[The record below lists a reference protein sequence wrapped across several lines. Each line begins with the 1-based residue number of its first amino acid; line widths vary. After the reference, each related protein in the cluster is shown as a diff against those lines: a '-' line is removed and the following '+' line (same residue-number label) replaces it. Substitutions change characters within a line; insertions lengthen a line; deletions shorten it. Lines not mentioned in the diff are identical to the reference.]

1 MNVHARKYNSSSVVG
16 GPFPVIYSH
25 LGSLQRGHSC
35 RVQQQ
40 MHKMK
45 RTKPKECDLIEF
57 RFFWRR
63 CNVISTKVLH
73 ESTFK
78 NIFIY

>member
-1 MNVHARKYNSSSVVG
+1 MEPTTLLFSYRYLMNVHVRKYNSSSVVG

-45 RTKPKECDLIEF
+45 RTKPKELI
-57 RFFWRR
+57 
-63 CNVISTKVLH
+63 
-73 ESTFK
+73 
-78 NIFIY
+78 